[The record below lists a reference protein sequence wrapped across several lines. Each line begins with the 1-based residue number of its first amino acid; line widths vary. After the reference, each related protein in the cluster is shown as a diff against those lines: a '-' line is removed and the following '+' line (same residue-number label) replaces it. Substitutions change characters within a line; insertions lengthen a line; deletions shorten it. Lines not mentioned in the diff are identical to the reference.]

1 MARTAWADDYQIGT
15 PAEALLES
23 GVELLFPFWGQGA
36 VLDVVAPTQVDN
48 TEARTFF
55 GRMERASATP
65 GMMTGLA
72 AIFLEIDVREVAR
85 TVHAPTLLIHKRHD
99 RLVNV
104 RHSRWLAENMP
115 NARLLELP
123 GMDHNPWYE
132 GVEDTLSAVKEFL
145 TGTPYTVEPDRVLA
159 TVLFTDIVDS
169 TQTAAEMGDAR
180 WRDSLEEHQRVVRET
195 LPRYGGREIKTI
207 GDGFLA
213 TFDGP
218 ARGIRCA
225 RRLVESLAAI
235 GVRIRAGLHT
245 GECEVMGDDIGG
257 VAVHI
262 AARVSA
268 LAQGGEVLVSRT
280 VKDLVAGSGI
290 EFADRGEHELKGVPD
305 RWQLLA
311 VADG

>member
-1 MARTAWADDYQIGT
+1 
-15 PAEALLES
+15 
-23 GVELLFPFWGQGA
+23 
-36 VLDVVAPTQVDN
+36 
-48 TEARTFF
+48 
-55 GRMERASATP
+55 MERATTSP
-65 GMMTGLA
+65 GMLA
-72 AIFLEIDVREVAR
+72 SLVQMFLEIDVRHVVPSVHVPALVLHR
-85 TVHAPTLLIHKRHD
+85 TRD
-99 RLVNV
+99 RLVDV
-104 RHSRWLAENMP
+104 RNGRWLAENLP
-115 NARLLELP
+115 NAKLVELD
-123 GMDHNPWYE
+123 GDDHYPWAE
-132 GVEDTLSAVKEFL
+132 GRSEIIGEVQEFL
-145 TGTPYTVEPDRVLA
+145 TGVRPQPELDRVLA

-169 TQTAAEMGDAR
+169 TKTASEMGDAR
-180 WRDSLEEHQRVVRET
+180 WRDTLESHQRVVRET
-195 LPRYGGREIKTI
+195 LSRYGGREIKTT

-225 RRLVESLAAI
+225 RQMMDALAAI

-245 GECEVMGDDIGG
+245 GECEVIGDDIGG

-268 LAQGGEVLVSRT
+268 KADAGEVLVSRT

-311 VADG
+311 VAG